1 MLDDLHGVKDDM
13 TAFIEGH
20 GLKRFHGYVSEEIS
34 TVNWEPGDN
43 LDSWKDFVELAKAAG
58 ASFLTMSD
66 VVLEKEELDF
76 LIERLRNG
84 GYPSDEDQEEARM
97 LRIYSGKTGF
107 IQLGWPCQGV
117 VFLYEI
123 STEWYDRYQRLV
135 DYADDIGGFAIDE
148 SEEE

>member
-20 GLKRFHGYVSEEIS
+20 GLKRFLGYVTEEIS

-43 LDSWKDFVELAKAAG
+43 PDSWKDFVELAKAGG

-97 LRIYSGKTGF
+97 LRVYSGKTEF
-107 IQLGWPCQGV
+107 IHLGQPSQGL
-117 VFLYEI
+117 FFHYKTPP
-123 STEWYDRYQRLV
+123 SRY
-135 DYADDIGGFAIDE
+135 YP
-148 SEEE
+148 